1 MMPTRKSAYFA
12 LMMMV
17 SATCLA
23 TPAYPQQPIPP
34 NSAASDKPTPPPAK
48 PNQPRPN
55 PDADGKYHVGDGVT
69 GPILIFSVEPEFS
82 ERMRKQKVYGSCIV
96 SLTVNSDGS
105 VNDVHLLTSTP
116 NLSDKKTQAAVM
128 EMQNNCTKAVK
139 QYRFTPA
146 TYQGNP
152 VPVEMKV
159 EISFDV
165 F

>member
-1 MMPTRKSAYFA
+1 MMPTRKSVCFA

-17 SATCLA
+17 SITCLA

-48 PNQPRPN
+48 PHQSRPN

-69 GPILIFSVEPEFS
+69 ARKLIFSVEPEFS
-82 ERMRKQKVYGSCIV
+82 ERMRKQKVYGSCTL
-96 SLTVNSDGS
+96 SLTVNIDGN
-105 VNDVHLLTSTP
+105 VNDVRLLSSTP
-116 NLSDKKTQAAVM
+116 DLSDKKTRSAVM
-128 EMQNNCTKAVK
+128 DMQNICTKAVK

>member
-1 MMPTRKSAYFA
+1 MMPTRKSVCFA

-17 SATCLA
+17 SVSCLA
-23 TPAYPQQPIPP
+23 IPAYPQQPTPP
-34 NSAASDKPTPPPAK
+34 TSPTAEKPTKTPEK
-48 PNQPRPN
+48 PQPPRPN

-116 NLSDKKTQAAVM
+116 DLSDKKIRAAVM

-146 TYQGNP
+146 TYQDKP

-159 EISFDV
+159 EISFIV